1 MELLIDGHDV
11 FVHTG
16 GVDFDPAGPVVVL
29 VHGAGQDHSHFR
41 FHTRALAHRGIGV
54 LAVDLPGHGR
64 SGGAVLASV
73 SEMAAWAIRLLDAVG
88 VDRAVVVGHSM
99 GSLIAIETAAA
110 HPERV
115 AGIVLTGS
123 AGSMAVH
130 PDLQDAANRGDHLAV
145 ELISGWVHTG
155 VDRYGHH
162 PQPGSWTRGITERLA
177 ERELTRSLGPDLA
190 ACSSYGA
197 AERAADVTA
206 PTTVVIGMADVMTNP
221 KAARVLVDALPV
233 ADVVELTGSGHNM
246 VMDHPAAVRAAI
258 LERVRTGFGRPD

>member
-16 GVDFDPAGPVVVL
+16 GVSFDPTLPVVVL

-41 FHTRALAHRGIGV
+41 FHTRALAHGGTGV

-64 SGGAVLASV
+64 SGGPVLASV
-73 SEMAAWAIRLLDAVG
+73 PEMASWVIRLLDAVG

-123 AGSMAVH
+123 AGAMAVH
-130 PDLQDAANRGDHLAV
+130 PDLQEAANQGRHLAV

-155 VDRYGHH
+155 ADRYGHH
-162 PQPGSWTRGITERLA
+162 PQPGSWTRGLTERLA
-177 ERELTRSLGPDLA
+177 ERELERSLGLDLA
-190 ACSSYGA
+190 ACSSYQA
-197 AERAADVTA
+197 VERAAEVTA
-206 PTTVVIGMADVMTNP
+206 PATVVIGLADVMTNP
-221 KAARVLVDALPV
+221 RAGRVLVDALPAV
-233 ADVVELTGSGHNM
+233 DVVELPGSGHNM
-246 VMDHPAAVRAAI
+246 VMDRPSEVRSAI
-258 LERVRTGFGRPD
+258 LDRVRTAFGRPV